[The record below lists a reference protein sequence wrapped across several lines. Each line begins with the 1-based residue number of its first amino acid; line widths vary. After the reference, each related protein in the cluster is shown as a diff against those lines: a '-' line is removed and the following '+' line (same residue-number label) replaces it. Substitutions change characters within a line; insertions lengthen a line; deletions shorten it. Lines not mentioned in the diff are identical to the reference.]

1 MNAVGVIPARYG
13 STRLPGKPLADLGGK
28 PVIQHVYERALM
40 ADSLGLV
47 IVATDDR
54 RIAEAVAAFGGKAVM
69 TSPDHPNGSSR
80 AAEAAERIDA
90 KIVVNIQG
98 DEPFLDATMIDEVV
112 EALESDPDVPSA
124 TLCCRIPPDR
134 YDDPNVV
141 KTVCDQNGFALYFS
155 RSIIPYPRHAEF
167 QVVYEHIGIYGYRRW
182 FLPVL
187 VGLPETPL
195 AQTESLEQLT
205 VLEHGYRMK
214 VVETGVA
221 YDALS
226 IDTEEDLLAAQ
237 RILSEKTDG
246 R

>member
-1 MNAVGVIPARYG
+1 MIAVGVIPARYG

-28 PVIQHVYERALM
+28 PVVQHVYERALE
-40 ADSLGLV
+40 ATSLHHV
-47 IVATDDR
+47 IVATDDQ
-54 RIAEAVAAFGGKAVM
+54 RIADAVAAFGGRAVM
-69 TSPDHPNGSSR
+69 TSKDHPNGSSR
-80 AAEAAERIDA
+80 AAEATAQIDA
-90 KIVVNIQG
+90 EIVVNIQG
-98 DEPFLDATMIDEVV
+98 DEPFLDSTMIDEVV
-112 EALESDPDVPSA
+112 AALQADPDVPSA

-141 KTVCDQNGFALYFS
+141 KTVRDRNGFALYFS
-155 RSIIPYPRHAEF
+155 RSVIPYPRHAEF
-167 QVVYEHIGIYGYRRW
+167 QEVYEHIGIYGYRSS

-187 VGLPETPL
+187 VELPETPL

-214 VVETGVA
+214 VVETSVA

-226 IDTEEDLLAAQ
+226 IDTEEDLTAAR
-237 RILSEKTDG
+237 RILAEHADG